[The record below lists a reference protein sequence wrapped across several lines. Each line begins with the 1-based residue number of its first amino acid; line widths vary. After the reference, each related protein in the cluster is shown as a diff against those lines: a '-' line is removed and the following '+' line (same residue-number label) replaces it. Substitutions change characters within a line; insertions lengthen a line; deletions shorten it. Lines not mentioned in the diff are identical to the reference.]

1 MLFIVHPNKTV
12 TAIDENIN
20 VGDTATDLIVI
31 SPFSGIQTV
40 SLRYTLP
47 NGEKREPAFATYAEG
62 YPLGEGYEG
71 NVYVM
76 SIPPDMTEQPG
87 VVQAMISFVDTNKRR
102 MVTDTVTITVGGFTV
117 LPVAE
122 DETEGASFETRLEAL
137 LASAQNFLDFFETS
151 TYLRYIDEALDDAVN
166 ELVPSFVGFAN
177 GSNLMPTYLRVP
189 VTRGLIVI
197 PVFIDEN
204 GATVGCEIVIPA
216 TLFGGISNTIKAKSN
231 LYDATI
237 TLDLVV
243 EAGKGIG
250 SLTVSTTG
258 ENIPEGNYR
267 LLIYSGDNFR

>member
-137 LASAQNFLDFFETS
+137 LASAQNFLNDFENG
-151 TYLRYIDEALDDAVN
+151 TYLRYLDDAVN
-166 ELVPSFVGFAN
+166 EIVPSFVGFAN
-177 GSNLMPTYLRVP
+177 GSNMTPTYLRVP
-189 VTRGLIVI
+189 VTRGIIII
-197 PVFIDEN
+197 PTFIDGS

-216 TLFGGISNTIKAKSN
+216 TFIGGVSNTIKAKSN

-243 EAGKGIG
+243 EAGDELGT
-250 SLTVSTTG
+250 LTVSTTG

>member
-12 TAIDENIN
+12 TAIDENVN

-137 LASAQNFLDFFETS
+137 LASAQNFLSDFENG
-151 TYLRYIDEALDDAVN
+151 TYLQYLDDAIN
-166 ELVPSFVGFAN
+166 ELVLSFVGFAN
-177 GSNLMPTYLRVP
+177 VSNQMPTYLRVP
-189 VTRGLIVI
+189 VTRGLLVI
-197 PVFIDEN
+197 PMFIDEN
-204 GATVGCEIVIPA
+204 GPTVGCQIVIPA
-216 TLFGGISNTIKAKSN
+216 TLFGGVSNTIKAKSN

-237 TLDLVV
+237 TFDLVV
-243 EAGKGIG
+243 ERGEALGALKI
-250 SLTVSTTG
+250 STAG

-267 LLIYSGDNFR
+267 LMIFSGDNFR